1 VSILNVEDH
10 APARFLRSRVLER
23 AGYTVREADSAQ
35 QAIEA
40 LEQLPPRLVLLDV
53 RLPDGDGFSL
63 CERIKGIRPDVAV
76 VIVTAVHN
84 TDDGRREALAS
95 GADAFVVEPIVPE
108 QLVEVVQRFVGADRA
123 VSDAAP
129 PPPATVRTD
138 FAGLILSMNPE
149 ASRLL
154 NISSRGRG
162 VRSILPFFQTERTRI
177 ANGMPAAVGG
187 QALLIDALVRP
198 RQRKPVPVRLDLSVV
213 PEEQMLQWVLETA
226 DRMAPTRR

>member
-1 VSILNVEDH
+1 MSILNVEDH
-10 APARFLRSRVLER
+10 APARFFRSRVLER

-40 LEQLPPRLVLLDV
+40 FEQLAPRLVLLDGL
-53 RLPDGDGFSL
+53 LPDGDGFAL
-63 CERIKGIRPDVAV
+63 CERIKAIRPDVPV
-76 VIVTAVHN
+76 VIVTSGH
-84 TDDGRREALAS
+84 TEDPRRERIAS
-95 GADAFVVEPIVPE
+95 GADAFVVEPVAPE
-108 QLVEVVQRFVGADRA
+108 QLIEVVQRFVGADRA
-123 VSDAAP
+123 ASDAT
-129 PPPATVRTD
+129 PPATVRTD
-138 FAGLILSMNPE
+138 FAGLILSMNAE

-213 PEEQMLQWVLETA
+213 PDEQMLQWVLETA
-226 DRMAPTRR
+226 DRMEPTRR